1 MDRLVNRRKVLI
13 AIGSVFLV
21 LAISGLIVLLSR
33 NNDHVLLPP
42 SLKDEA
48 TPSQIADRNSLRP
61 TATSTP
67 GLVLYGKVIDQ
78 KGFGVADV
86 LIYRNYSSY
95 PGEVI
100 ATTDANGYYA
110 SDFYQVPGDEMVGVW
125 AEKAGLVF
133 EPEYYRWR
141 HYYGYER
148 KECNFLADLP

>member
-1 MDRLVNRRKVLI
+1 VLI
-13 AIGSVFLV
+13 AIGCVFLV
-21 LAISGLIVLLSR
+21 LAISGLIILISR
-33 NNDHVLLPP
+33 NYDHVILLP
-42 SLKDEA
+42 SFKDEA
-48 TPSQIADRNSLRP
+48 SPSQIADRNSLRP

-78 KGFGVADV
+78 KGSGVADV

-95 PGEVI
+95 RGEVI
-100 ATTDANGYYA
+100 ATTDANGYYE
-110 SDFYQVPGDEMVGVW
+110 SDFYRIPGDEMVGVR

-148 KECNFLADLP
+148 KECDFLADLP